1 MCIFYFCPVFQKSEE
16 MARNGTICSI
26 LFVYFMAVMSTAGQ
40 YCPKHSHPIIEDQPN
55 CTFQIH
61 NDPTAVQNLLE
72 MVANWNDKSI
82 QDINIPIIISGND
95 RELTSHG
102 RGRIRLH
109 EWVMRNIDPDKPPDY
124 ISWRTDFKILSFGL
138 LNEKVDSIPEFTL
151 AIDETGG
158 ACTFQY
164 GSESTTREIV
174 RTVSNY
180 IRESK
185 LLDKQYEYENINMCF
200 LSVFEWFKNSPWYF
214 MKQYFGVPFQ
224 EFGNKC
230 CKLYNQTVCCNDKLY
245 NINGYGRLIPYIIS
259 VILIC
264 YVPLILLKVAKITNT
279 LHPNYY
285 HDFDNIS
292 DNGSQV
298 EPSLMSMSD
307 NIFCIDMCNEC
318 NNKCISS
325 IINCIKS
332 RVSRLLFLFLLP
344 CGIYIEFIMFHLSK
358 DWKAKLEDINTEH
371 VLFGFTII
379 LENGWNNTF
388 IYPIGPSGFLIIYH
402 VIGFIILV
410 LPDNFEENIIK
421 KGYFDCIDITILED
435 LSQQKYKNLPG
446 YMKLERV
453 LTTCMFMVFNSKFW
467 PNCKCMVSD
476 CKRWF
481 FSTRVILFFCLPV
494 LALPVFP
501 FTIIISFGYAKFV
514 MSKVYCKCFS
524 CICNNENTDAQ
535 KFPLREMPK
544 RNEQNQTTV
553 KNTND
558 NGADNNTTRKCHCS
572 CKTVMKVVYGCCS
585 VLLMFLFVYLVAVI
599 VSYTVYIIVYAFYF
613 ILWALVTSHTKTS
626 GFLIFFSGGIIF
638 VYNIIW
644 KRRTSFY
651 KELFNLTIDVYEKN
665 EDFKKNKYYI
675 KHQNGIKYI
684 NKDIVLT
691 VQQAIYPF
699 YICFGYTIMKLIAVG
714 LFYFM
719 TYFLVIRTGKHFVF
733 ENVTMLITSALPTL
747 VASHF
752 KHKLPNENIVK
763 HIVHCYVEQA
773 GSSNVN
779 QVLRSPPLPEEEEE
793 ETGLTITVIKM
804 D

>member
-1 MCIFYFCPVFQKSEE
+1 MV
-16 MARNGTICSI
+16 
-26 LFVYFMAVMSTAGQ
+26 VMPTSGQ
-40 YCPKHSHPIIEDQPN
+40 YCRKHSLPIIEDQTN

-61 NDPTAVQNLLE
+61 NDTTAVQNLRK
-72 MVANWNDKSI
+72 MFTNWNDKSI

-95 RELTSHG
+95 TELTSHG

-109 EWVMRNIDPDKPPDY
+109 KWVMRNIDPDRPPDY

-138 LNEKVDSIPEFTL
+138 LNEKVDSNPEFTL

-158 ACTFQY
+158 ACRFQY

-185 LLDKQYEYENINMCF
+185 LLDKKYQYENINMCF

-307 NIFCIDMCNEC
+307 NIFCIDMYNEC
-318 NNKCISS
+318 NNKCISC
-325 IINCIKS
+325 IINWFKS
-332 RVSRLLFLFLLP
+332 HVSRLLFLFLLP

-358 DWKAKLEDINTEH
+358 DWKAKLEDINREN

-410 LPDNFEENIIK
+410 LPDNFEENIVNRGIV
-421 KGYFDCIDITILED
+421 DCIDITILED

-476 CKRWF
+476 CKSWSF
-481 FSTRVILFFCLPV
+481 FIRLILLFCLPV

-501 FTIIISFGYAKFV
+501 LTFIIFFGYTKFL
-514 MSKVYCKCFS
+514 MSEVYCKCCS

-535 KFPLREMPK
+535 
-544 RNEQNQTTV
+544 NEQNQTTD

-558 NGADNNTTRKCHCS
+558 NGADNNATRKYHCS
-572 CKTVMKVVYGCCS
+572 CRTIIHFLLCCILS
-585 VLLMFLFVYLVAVI
+585 LPLIVLFVYFVAVI
-599 VSYTVYIIVYAFYF
+599 VSYTVYIIVYSFYF

-644 KRRTSFY
+644 KGSTSFY
-651 KELFNLTIDVYEKN
+651 KELFNLTIDVCKKN
-665 EDFKKNKYYI
+665 EDCKKNKYYI

-684 NKDIVLT
+684 NKVIVRT
-691 VQQAIYPF
+691 VQQAIYPI

-752 KHKLPNENIVK
+752 KPKLPNEDIVK

-779 QVLRSPPLPEEEEE
+779 QVL
-793 ETGLTITVIKM
+793 
-804 D
+804 

>member
-1 MCIFYFCPVFQKSEE
+1 MP
-16 MARNGTICSI
+16 
-26 LFVYFMAVMSTAGQ
+26 TAGQ
-40 YCPKHSHPIIEDQPN
+40 YCPKDSHPIIEDQTN

-61 NDPTAVQNLLE
+61 NDTTAVQNLLK
-72 MVANWNDKSI
+72 MVTNWGYGYI

-95 RELTSHG
+95 TELTSHG

-109 EWVMRNIDPDKPPDY
+109 EWVMRNIDPDRPPDY

-138 LNEKVDSIPEFTL
+138 LNEKVDSNPEFTL

-185 LLDKQYEYENINMCF
+185 LLDKRYEYENINMCF

-245 NINGYGRLIPYIIS
+245 KINGYGRLIPYIIS
-259 VILIC
+259 VILVC
-264 YVPLILLKVAKITNT
+264 YVPLILLKVPNVTNT

-318 NNKCISS
+318 NNKCIS
-325 IINCIKS
+325 CIKNWFKS
-332 RVSRLLFLFLLP
+332 RVSRLLFLLLLP
-344 CGIYIEFIMFHLSK
+344 CGIYIEFIMFSLSK
-358 DWKAKLEDINTEH
+358 DWKAKLEDINREN

-388 IYPIGPSGFLIIYH
+388 IYPIGPLGFLIIYH

-410 LPDNFEENIIK
+410 LPENFEENIVK
-421 KGYFDCIDITILED
+421 KGIVGCIEIIILKD
-435 LSQQKYKNLPG
+435 LSQQKYKTLPG

-467 PNCKCMVSD
+467 SYCNSRKSDCKCMVSD
-476 CKRWF
+476 CKCWF
-481 FSTRVILFFCLPV
+481 YSTRVIFIILLPF
-494 LALPVFP
+494 LALPVIP
-501 FTIIISFGYAKFV
+501 FTFIIINGYAKFV
-514 MSKVYCKCFS
+514 MSKAYCKCFS
-524 CICNNENTDAQ
+524 CTCNNENTDAQ
-535 KFPLREMPK
+535 EIQLGEVPS
-544 RNEQNQTTV
+544 RNKQNKTTDT
-553 KNTND
+553 NTND
-558 NGADNNTTRKCHCS
+558 NGADNNATCTCNCS
-572 CKTVMKVVYGCCS
+572 CKEIMIFLIYGCCS
-585 VLLMFLFVYLVAVI
+585 APFMLVFVYLVAVI
-599 VSYTVYIIVYAFYF
+599 VSYTVYFIVYAFYF

-626 GFLIFFSGGIIF
+626 GFLIFFSGGIVF
-638 VYNIIW
+638 AYNIIW
-644 KRRTSFY
+644 KGGTSFY
-651 KELFNLTIDVYEKN
+651 KELFNLTIDICKKN
-665 EDFKKNKYYI
+665 EDCKKEKYYI

-684 NKDIVLT
+684 KKKIVQD
-691 VQQAIYPF
+691 VQQAIYPV
-699 YICFGYTIMKLIAVG
+699 YICFGYTIMQLIAVG
-714 LFYFM
+714 LFYYM
-719 TYFLVIRTGKHFVF
+719 TYFLVIRTGKHAIF

-747 VASHF
+747 LASQF
-752 KHKLPNENIVK
+752 KPKLPDENIVK
-763 HIVHCYVEQA
+763 RIVHCW
-773 GSSNVN
+773 
-779 QVLRSPPLPEEEEE
+779 VLKELAKSRDPEEK
-793 ETGLTITVIKM
+793 ETGL
-804 D
+804 

>member
-1 MCIFYFCPVFQKSEE
+1 MV
-16 MARNGTICSI
+16 
-26 LFVYFMAVMSTAGQ
+26 VMPTAGQ
-40 YCPKHSHPIIEDQPN
+40 YCPKYSLPIIEDQTN

-61 NDPTAVQNLLE
+61 NDTTAVQNLLE
-72 MVANWNDKSI
+72 MFANWNDKSI

-95 RELTSHG
+95 TELTSHG

-109 EWVMRNIDPDKPPDY
+109 EWVMRNIDPDRPPDY
-124 ISWRTDFKILSFGL
+124 ISWRTDFKVLSFGL
-138 LNEKVDSIPEFTL
+138 LNEKDDSNPKFTL

-185 LLDKQYEYENINMCF
+185 LLDKKYEYENINMCF

-224 EFGNKC
+224 AFGNKC

-292 DNGSQV
+292 DNGSQE

-307 NIFCIDMCNEC
+307 NIFCIDMYNEC

-325 IINCIKS
+325 IINWFKS

-344 CGIYIEFIMFHLSK
+344 CGIYIEFIMFSLSK
-358 DWKAKLEDINTEH
+358 DWKAKIEDINREI
-371 VLFGFTII
+371 VLFGFTPI

-388 IYPIGPSGFLIIYH
+388 IYPIGPLGFLFIYH

-410 LPDNFEENIIK
+410 LPDNFEENIVK
-421 KGYFDCIDITILED
+421 KGIVDCIDITILED

-476 CKRWF
+476 CKSWF
-481 FSTRVILFFCLPV
+481 FSTRVILLFCLPV

-501 FTIIISFGYAKFV
+501 FTFIIIFGYAKFV
-514 MSKVYCKCFS
+514 MSKV
-524 CICNNENTDAQ
+524 CNNENTDAQ
-535 KFPLREMPK
+535 EFQLGEVSI
-544 RNEQNQTTV
+544 RNEQNQTTD

-558 NGADNNTTRKCHCS
+558 NGADNNATRKCHCS
-572 CKTVMKVVYGCCS
+572 CKTIMKFLICCFWS
-585 VLLMFLFVYLVAVI
+585 VPLMVLFVYFVAVI
-599 VSYTVYIIVYAFYF
+599 VSYTVYIIVYASYF
-613 ILWALVTSHTKTS
+613 ILWAIVTSHTKTS
-626 GFLIFFSGGIIF
+626 GFLIFFSGGVIF
-638 VYNIIW
+638 LYNIIW
-644 KRRTSFY
+644 NGSTSFY
-651 KELFNLTIDVYEKN
+651 KGLFNLTIDVYEKN
-665 EDFKKNKYYI
+665 ENCGNSKYYN
-675 KHQNGIKYI
+675 KEDNGIKYI
-684 NKDIVLT
+684 NKDIVRT

-699 YICFGYTIMKLIAVG
+699 YICFGYTIMQLIAVG
-714 LFYFM
+714 LFYYM
-719 TYFLVIRTGKHFVF
+719 TYFLVIRTGKHLVF

-747 VASHF
+747 VAPYF
-752 KHKLPNENIVK
+752 KPKLPNENIVK
-763 HIVHCYVEQA
+763 HIVHCYVKQA

-779 QVLRSPPLPEEEEE
+779 QVLPSSTPSDPISEEE
-793 ETGLTITVIKM
+793 ETRLEINVIKM